1 MVISLVLKVGL
12 SKDSGMLG
20 AQQSVGSSSN
30 LQPSL
35 EGMTK
40 CILQR
45 PLCVCV
51 CVCVCVC
58 DLVFCLFQK
67 EMLDQGNGKS
77 LLFSFMQY
85 TEGQSTL
92 SNSLEMELEAN
103 FK

>member
-1 MVISLVLKVGL
+1 
-12 SKDSGMLG
+12 
-20 AQQSVGSSSN
+20 
-30 LQPSL
+30 
-35 EGMTK
+35 
-40 CILQR
+40 
-45 PLCVCV
+45 V

>member
-1 MVISLVLKVGL
+1 
-12 SKDSGMLG
+12 
-20 AQQSVGSSSN
+20 
-30 LQPSL
+30 
-35 EGMTK
+35 
-40 CILQR
+40 
-45 PLCVCV
+45 VCV